1 MTTSSPTT
9 SWLQVS
15 CDASVSSS
23 SSSSKDAL
31 DIIPDDTRVVSV
43 EPDIGFVEQGRT
55 PVETK
60 NVSVKPELV
69 FIEPGSSVE
78 IMSIESEMASV
89 GSRTW
94 MVWI

>member
-1 MTTSSPTT
+1 MT
-9 SWLQVS
+9 
-15 CDASVSSS
+15 
-23 SSSSKDAL
+23 L
-31 DIIPDDTRVVSV
+31 DIKPDDTRVVSV